1 MMQNAVQPNLSDP
14 ITRHLRTDFARVAVE
29 QTVGEALARIRRV
42 PPEGRIIYF
51 YVVDA
56 EGRLQGVL
64 PTRRLLLSPL
74 ETPVAEIMVREVI
87 CVPQNATVL
96 DACEFF
102 IMHRLLAFPVI
113 DEKRRIVG
121 VIDVELYTAELG
133 DIERSERND
142 DLFQLVGVHLSEAQQ
157 SSPLMAFGRRFPW
170 LLCNIGGGLAAAFI
184 AGIFEKELKL
194 AAALAMFIPVV
205 LALSESVSI
214 QSVSLTLQ
222 YLRGRPPTL
231 KTLLT
236 KIGNE
241 MGTGIFLGCSS
252 AICVAVAAIA
262 WLGDRKLAVCLLGGI
277 SGGVL
282 CSASLGVGL
291 PMLLRILKRDPHVA
305 AGPMVL
311 AAADLVT
318 LLLYFSLARW
328 MWG

>member
-1 MMQNAVQPNLSDP
+1 MPTKVQQNLSDP
-14 ITRHLRTDFARVAVE
+14 ITSHLRKDFARVSVGH
-29 QTVGEALARIRRV
+29 TVGEALEKIRRE
-42 PPEGRIIYF
+42 PPEGRILYF

-56 EGRLQGVL
+56 EDRLQGVL

-74 ETPVAEIMVREVI
+74 ETPVAKIMVREVI
-87 CVPQNATVL
+87 CVPQSATVL

-102 IMHRLLAFPVI
+102 IMHRLLAFPVV
-113 DEKRRIVG
+113 DEKRRILG

-133 DIERSERND
+133 DIERSERYD
-142 DLFQLVGVHLSEAQQ
+142 DLFQLIGVHLSEAQQ
-157 SSPLMAFGRRFPW
+157 SSPLLAFRRRFPW
-170 LLCNIGGGLAAAFI
+170 LLCNIAGGLAAAFLT
-184 AGIFEKELKL
+184 GLYKKELEL

-236 KIGNE
+236 KVGHE
-241 MGTGIFLGCSS
+241 LGTGIFLGCAS
-252 AICVAVAAIA
+252 AICVAAAA
-262 WLGDRKLAVCLLGGI
+262 FLWLGQGKLAACLLGGI

-282 CSASLGVGL
+282 CSAAFGVSL

-305 AGPMVL
+305 SGPMAL
-311 AAADLVT
+311 AAADLAT
-318 LLLYFSLARW
+318 LLIYFSIARW